1 MPAALITLV
10 PLNRTHARLGTPA
23 CELTCA
29 PGRPA
34 SAFAE
39 CGKGVPFFWVDT
51 VLCRGVGL
59 AKWHPDRGLV
69 PLILSIVRAALAVN
83 NFPARMC

>member
-1 MPAALITLV
+1 MPAAVITLV

-34 SAFAE
+34 SAFVE
-39 CGKGVPFFWVDT
+39 MWKRHLFFWVDM
-51 VLCRGVGL
+51 VLCRGIGL

-69 PLILSIVRAALAVN
+69 PLFLSIVRAALAVN